1 MTFSNVPFL
10 DLNTMKCI
18 NLFMFHYYVL
28 SYNNLSILYPIRFLI
43 LKKVKQSTNSRAV
56 MKLGKSINQYT
67 FKLLNKHQILW
78 CHHLLYSQNVWKEYI
93 HICFVLLRFYNSQH
107 TYAFLHSQILECL
120 FLMWTI
126 SLSLWCRRVFL
137 STGTSFYFFLH
148 IGMHPT
154 RQSLYSINLQM
165 H

>member
-1 MTFSNVPFL
+1 MIL
-10 DLNTMKCI
+10 
-18 NLFMFHYYVL
+18 
-28 SYNNLSILYPIRFLI
+28 LYPIRLPFLE
-43 LKKVKQSTNSRAV
+43 LYWNQGNP
-56 MKLGKSINQYT
+56 SISMNQCT
-67 FKLLNKHQILW
+67 LKLLNKHQILW

-107 TYAFLHSQILECL
+107 TFAFLHTQILECL

-165 H
+165 HKIFPISWLHKTYCWT

>member
-1 MTFSNVPFL
+1 
-10 DLNTMKCI
+10 MK
-18 NLFMFHYYVL
+18 
-28 SYNNLSILYPIRFLI
+28 S
-43 LKKVKQSTNSRAV
+43 
-56 MKLGKSINQYT
+56 GKSIHKYEPMHIEIVKQTSNIMMSSSFIFT
-67 FKLLNKHQILW
+67 
-78 CHHLLYSQNVWKEYI
+78 NVWKEYI

-107 TYAFLHSQILECL
+107 TYAFLHTQILECL

-154 RQSLYSINLQM
+154 QQSLCSINLQM
-165 H
+165 HEIFPISWLHKTYCWT